1 MVGDRQSDAPG
12 VVRIAFRVAVAAVAA
27 LSVLPVADWIPGEP
41 GTNIP
46 PPIWPMYLLWAA
58 GLGIM
63 AALAWG
69 AARLLPG
76 GRRTRGEGTSRRA
89 VRRRRA
95 RGEPEGRSSSP
106 WRWSSV
112 LEDGWVPL
120 LLLLLVPTLLYTRV
134 TWLVFDGRPLHI
146 DGMTQAL
153 QGHVFASGRL
163 SVPVATDPRFF
174 SSSLMVEHAGRA
186 FSQFPPGFAALL
198 AIGFRFGAGWMIPPL
213 CGGLAVCGLY
223 RLLRANGEPGRTA
236 FFMAAVFALGP
247 WFAINAASWM
257 SHVPTVTFIL
267 LGSMALVRSM
277 EPERTSWIHGALAGA
292 ALGFAVMIRPLEG
305 VAFGL
310 PATVWVGARAWRSP
324 PVRRALVGFAGG
336 GILAALLLMAYNQV
350 QHGSPTLFG
359 FELQWGPEHGLGF
372 HEAPW
377 GPPHTLSRGLQLMNG
392 YLLGLQLL
400 YFDAPAPSVVLAFAA
415 LLLVRRLDALDRYL
429 LAGCSLVLLGYVS
442 FWGEGHDL
450 GPRYL
455 IPLAPVVAIWTVRFG
470 AVLAERTGR
479 EAPRRWGPILVG
491 LLLASGWIFGT
502 PTRWFVYSRSDPLRR
517 VDTGVLGTPR
527 ARDAVV
533 FVPSPWS
540 IQVQARLRST
550 GMSRQQAE
558 WFYYHVGL
566 CKLDVALAQLENR
579 GVQEPDS
586 VVAALRPLAA
596 DSASMVIDRLA
607 GTPGDPYNGLDENA
621 DAARTLCGLR
631 QSLERAQGGY
641 MLLPFTARI
650 GPTWTGDG
658 AIVAHDL
665 HEEDRRLLAEH
676 PDREAYFLK
685 AVRIRGR
692 VREFA
697 LEPLDPDS
705 VARVWGRFEELER
718 EASVF

>member
-1 MVGDRQSDAPG
+1 
-12 VVRIAFRVAVAAVAA
+12 
-27 LSVLPVADWIPGEP
+27 VLDG
-41 GTNIP
+41 
-46 PPIWPMYLLWAA
+46 
-58 GLGIM
+58 
-63 AALAWG
+63 
-69 AARLLPG
+69 
-76 GRRTRGEGTSRRA
+76 
-89 VRRRRA
+89 
-95 RGEPEGRSSSP
+95 
-106 WRWSSV
+106 
-112 LEDGWVPL
+112 GWVPL
-120 LLLLLVPTLLYTRV
+120 LLLLVVPTLLYARV

-153 QGHVFASGRL
+153 QAHVFASGRL
-163 SVPVATDPRFF
+163 SVPVAGDPRFF

-198 AIGFRFGAGWMIPPL
+198 ALGFLVGAGWLIPPL
-213 CGGLAVCGLY
+213 CGGLAVYGLY
-223 RLLRANGEPGRTA
+223 RLLRANGEAGRTA
-236 FFMAAVFALGP
+236 LAMSALFGLGP
-247 WFAINAASWM
+247 WFAVNAASWM
-257 SHVPTVTFIL
+257 SHVPTVAFIL
-267 LGSMALVRSM
+267 LGSAALVRAM
-277 EPERTSWIHGALAGA
+277 DVERVSWAHGALAGA

-310 PATVWVGARAWRSP
+310 PATVWVASRAWRSP
-324 PVRRALVGFAGG
+324 PVRRALAGFAGG
-336 GILAALLLMAYNQV
+336 GLLAALLLMAYNQA
-350 QHGSPTLFG
+350 QQGSPTLFG
-359 FELQWGPEHGLGF
+359 FELQWGAEHGLGF

-377 GPPHTLSRGLQLMNG
+377 GPPHTLARGIQLMNG

-400 YFDAPAPSVVLAFAA
+400 YFDAPAPSAVLALAA
-415 LLLVRRLDALDRYL
+415 LLLVRRLEGLDRYL
-429 LAGCSLVLLGYVS
+429 LAGCALVLLGYVS

-455 IPLAPVVAIWTVRFG
+455 LPLAPIVAIWTVRFG
-470 AVLAERTGR
+470 AVLADRTGR
-479 EAPRRWGPILVG
+479 ESPRRWGPLLVG
-491 LLLASGWIFGT
+491 LILAGGWIFGT

-517 VDTGVLGTPR
+517 VDVGVLTTPR

-540 IQVQARLRST
+540 IQVQARLRAT
-550 GMSRQQAE
+550 GMPRQQAE

-566 CKLDVALAQLENR
+566 CRLDVALAQLEGR
-579 GVQEPDS
+579 GVTDPDS
-586 VVAALRPLAA
+586 VVAALRPMAA

-607 GTPGDPYNGLDENA
+607 GTPGDPYTGLDA
-621 DAARTLCGLR
+621 SAHAARTLCELR

-641 MLLPFTARI
+641 MLLPFTARL

-665 HEEDRRLLAEH
+665 HEEDRRLMAEY
-676 PDREAYFLK
+676 PDRDVFFLK

-705 VARVWGRFEELER
+705 VARVWGRFEEMEK